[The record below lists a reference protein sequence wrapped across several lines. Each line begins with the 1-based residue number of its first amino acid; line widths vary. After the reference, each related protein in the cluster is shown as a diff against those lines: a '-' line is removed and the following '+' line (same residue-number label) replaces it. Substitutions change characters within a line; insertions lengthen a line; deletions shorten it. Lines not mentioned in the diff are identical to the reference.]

1 MTLPVRIQAAAID
14 TAGWLQDS
22 EFAVYPQGARA
33 KQSVFAPDEVPD
45 PCLVPRQRYLFKWS
59 KGSYPDQF
67 WSEVIA
73 YRVGCLLGVEVPPA
87 FAAFDSDTGISAA
100 LIEWFYEDEDEVF
113 IQAGEFLQAIR
124 PEFDRDKGKAHNLQ
138 DIEVLMRVL
147 RSASSQMDGWRMWWV
162 RTLLFDALIGN
173 TDRHQDNWGFVLKRN
188 LIRLQPEHA
197 LRSLTRIAPAFDN
210 GTSLGHEY
218 FVEKVAGWNDAKFA
232 KYIQR
237 GRHHVKLNLQDSP
250 PLQSH
255 TGLIRAVLD
264 SWPDLDK
271 DSLCGMLQFDPHE
284 LDASIADLPGLTPP
298 IRLEPGRRAFALQL
312 LHRRH
317 AILKELLK

>member
-1 MTLPVRIQAAAID
+1 MTLSARLQTAAID
-14 TAGWLQDS
+14 TAGWLEDS

-33 KQSVFAPDEVPD
+33 KQAVFAPDEAPD
-45 PCLVPRQRYLFKWS
+45 PCLTPHQRYLFKWS

-67 WSEVIA
+67 WSEIIA

-87 FAAFDSDTGISAA
+87 YAAFDSETGISAA
-100 LIEWFYEDEDEVF
+100 LIEWFYQDEEEVF
-113 IQAGEFLQAIR
+113 IQAGEFLQAIWPDFER
-124 PEFDRDKGKAHNLQ
+124 VKGEAHNLQ
-138 DIEVLMRVL
+138 DIELLMRVL
-147 RSASSQMDGWRMWWV
+147 RSASSRMDGWRMWWL

-210 GTSLGHEY
+210 GTSLGHER
-218 FVEKVAGWNDAKFA
+218 FVDKVSNWTDEQFSR
-232 KYIQR
+232 YIQK
-237 GRHHVKLNLQDSP
+237 GKHHVKLNLQDSP
-250 PLQSH
+250 PLRAH
-255 TGLIRAVLD
+255 IGLIQAVLN
-264 SWPDLDK
+264 SWPELDRDALRK
-271 DSLCGMLQFDPHE
+271 MLQFDPHE
-284 LDASIADLPGLTPP
+284 LDACIADLSGLELP
-298 IRLEPGRRAFALQL
+298 IRLEPGRLVFVLEL